1 MPANALDRFKQ
12 RLALVAYFR
21 RALGIADPLDS
32 EKVSDYH
39 KFLAELP
46 RDGYDDQGRSYVYNT
61 IKDRVHGIPAEA
73 LIRYDDNVRRHT
85 ERLNVRRTH
94 QPITLK
100 YFQVLAALATE
111 HFLDRVTADRKA
123 FLIDLNDFTQ
133 SVQRR
138 QVFPPFED
146 GDLDKVAFWMAT
158 GSGKTLLLHLNY
170 YQYLHYRPDGHEN
183 ILLITPNEGL
193 SAQHMAEMEKSG
205 IPCHHFNADSA
216 DLYNADQNS
225 VKVIEITKL
234 VDEKSGEGKSVAV
247 SSLEGKNLVFVD
259 EGHKGTGSDA
269 QSWRKRRQ
277 AIAADGF
284 TFEYSATF
292 GQAVGTSNDKDVVD
306 EYAKAILI
314 DYSYPR
320 FYADGYGKDYSILNL
335 GSDLDPGLTRHYL
348 LANLLTFYAQV
359 RAYHSPQR
367 DELAREFNIA
377 PPLLIFVG
385 HSVTAGKNRSSL
397 TVADKLSL
405 SDVQELVLFLHEVLT
420 NQGEWV
426 PQAIDALRNN
436 RTDLTRSNGDPLFG
450 NAFQSLGANGAA
462 IYAEMRRHI
471 FHAEGNQGLE
481 LVNIKGSSGEIGLRI
496 HGADR
501 YFGLINIG
509 DDANF
514 LTQAEK
520 KLDAI
525 PQSEDQFANS
535 LFDDINRSDSSINI
549 LLGAKKFVEG
559 WDSWRVSTMGLL
571 NIGRGEGPEIIQLF
585 GRGVR
590 LLGWNRALKRS
601 SEIANLPASIPPGL
615 TTLERLN
622 IFGVRANYMAQFR
635 DYLEQEGID
644 TGEREILTI
653 QTQRQTDFA
662 NRGLLVIRPRIA
674 TPYEDAVDLLLRADP
689 GIADRTTLDLHPAI
703 DSIDSRRMATPG
715 NGVAHAVPH
724 QPNPI
729 PARYLPYLDWNRIY
743 HDIWNYRT
751 QRGYRNLALDLP
763 TLRSIIT
770 DGHYRLYCPDPML
783 TIAAFG
789 EITKIERLVTMLL
802 SQYVERFYTDH
813 KRRWENEQLAYDN
826 LGTNDP
832 ILVDSY
838 EVQVRRTATN
848 LLQELQDMSA
858 NPMPLYQDET
868 GLPRRVHFDRHL
880 YLPLIREHNSDDVTY
895 IPQALN
901 PGEAKLVADL
911 RTYVQSNPAILT
923 GWELFLLR
931 NPSRGHGV
939 GFLLDDGNR
948 YFPDFILWLKNE
960 DAQHVVFIDPHGLRL
975 EGDPDVNPKVQFYR
989 TIKDHESTLNA
1000 QAQRNDVQLHS
1011 FVISQTE
1018 LAELRKICRLDT
1030 EGEFHARHIYFPAH
1044 HRYIKLILEQVISD
1058 TP

>member
-21 RALGIADPLDS
+21 RALGVADALDPA
-32 EKVSDYH
+32 KVSDYH
-39 KFLAELP
+39 TALADLP
-46 RDGYDDQGRSYVYNT
+46 RDGYDEQGRSYVYNN
-61 IKDRVHGIPAEA
+61 IKDRVVGIPAEA

-85 ERLNVRRTH
+85 ERLNARRTH
-94 QPITLK
+94 QPIALK

-123 FLIDLNDFTQ
+123 FLKDLNDFTQ

-138 QVFPPFED
+138 LLFPAFVD
-146 GDLDKVAFWMAT
+146 GDLDKIAFWMAT
-158 GSGKTLLLHLNY
+158 GSGKTLLLHINY
-170 YQYLHYRPDGHEN
+170 YQYLHYRPHGHEN

-193 SAQHMAEMEKSG
+193 SAQHMTEMEKSG
-205 IPCHHFNADSA
+205 IPCRHFNADSA
-216 DLYNADQNS
+216 DLYSADENS

-234 VDEKSGEGKSVAV
+234 VDAKSGEGKSVAV

-269 QSWRKRRQ
+269 QSWRNRRQ

-292 GQAVGTSNDKDVVD
+292 GQAVGTSGNSTVED

-320 FYADGYGKDYSILNL
+320 FYADGYGKDYNILNL
-335 GSDLDPGLTRHYL
+335 DSVLDENLNRHYL

-359 RAYHSPQR
+359 RTYHSPQR
-367 DELAREFNIA
+367 EQLAGEFNIA

-385 HSVTAGKNRSSL
+385 HSVTAGKSRSSL
-397 TVADKLSL
+397 STADKLSL
-405 SDVQELVLFLHEVLT
+405 SDVQELVLFLHDVLT

-436 RTDLTRSNGDPLFG
+436 RTNLTRSNGDPLFD

-509 DDANF
+509 DDATF
-514 LTQAEK
+514 LTQAEE
-520 KLDAI
+520 KLAAI
-525 PQSEDQFANS
+525 PQSEDQFSNS

-601 SEIANLPASIPPGL
+601 SEIPNLPASIPPGL

-622 IFGVRANYMAQFR
+622 IFGVRANYMVQFR

-653 QTQRQTDFA
+653 KTQRQADFA
-662 NRGLLVIRPRIA
+662 NQGLLVIRPRIT
-674 TPYEDAVDLLLRADP
+674 TPYEDAVDLLLTADP
-689 GIADRTTLDLHPAI
+689 SIGDRTTLDLHPTI
-703 DSIDSRRMATPG
+703 DSIDSRRTATSG
-715 NGVAHAVPH
+715 NGLHAVPH
-724 QPNPI
+724 QPSSI
-729 PARYLPYLDWNRIY
+729 PASYLPYLDWNRIY

-770 DGHYRLYCPDPML
+770 DGHYRLYCPDSML
-783 TIAAFG
+783 KIAAFG

-813 KRRWENEQLAYDN
+813 KRRWEDEQLAYAD
-826 LGTNDP
+826 LGTDDP
-832 ILVDSY
+832 ILTDSY

-858 NPMPLYQDET
+858 NPALYQDET

-880 YLPLIREHNSDDVTY
+880 YLPLIREHNVEDVTY

-901 PGEAKLVADL
+901 EGEARLVADL
-911 RTYVQSNPAILT
+911 RTYIQGNPAILA
-923 GWELFLLR
+923 GWEVYLLR

-960 DAQHVVFIDPHGLRL
+960 ETQHVVFLDPHGLRL
-975 EGDPDVNPKVQFYR
+975 EGDPDSNHKVLFR
-989 TIKDHESTLNA
+989 HTIKEHEATLNR

-1011 FVISQTE
+1011 FIISQTE
-1018 LAELRKICRLDT
+1018 FRELRTICRLET
-1030 EGEFHARHIYFPAH
+1030 EAEFHERHIYFPNH
-1044 HRYIKLILEQVISD
+1044 PLYIEWILKKVFSVAS
-1058 TP
+1058 